1 MFRDN
6 RVVALLLAAGLVAAY
21 FRYDPAEIFAATLQD
36 ENITGC
42 DGRILHLSGP
52 EAEKLRLHNEAR
64 TGRGIVPLCVQGQL
78 TAAAREHS
86 EDMLSRGYYSHDTPE
101 GTEPSQRVA
110 ATGYA
115 YSLMAENIHM
125 KSASYGK
132 QSAGEMEEV
141 FTDWMESQGHRE
153 NLLNPALR
161 EVGIGVATGQYGTEL
176 GNTSLYTVDFGTLQ

>member
-36 ENITGC
+36 ENVTGC
-42 DGRILHLSGP
+42 DGRTLHLSGP
-52 EAEKLRLHNEAR
+52 EAELLRLHNEAR
-64 TGRGIVPLCVQGQL
+64 IERGIAPLCVQEQL
-78 TAAAREHS
+78 IAVAREHS

-101 GTEPSQRVA
+101 GTEPSERVA
-110 ATGYA
+110 AGYA

-125 KSASYGK
+125 RSASYGK

-141 FTDWMESQGHRE
+141 FTDWMESPGHRE
-153 NLLNPALR
+153 NLLNPALH
-161 EVGIGVATGQYGTEL
+161 EVGIGVATGQYGSEPDY
-176 GNTSLYTVDFGTLQ
+176 TSLYTVDFGTPRQ